1 MLLTSAVILLVLG
14 ALLSGLRSVFY
25 ALHALTVL
33 ALAYTYEQARGPLVI
48 FSSDALW
55 VFLVLHTIGI
65 SIWTCVA
72 YGYDKSAA
80 RNGKWRVRE
89 RTLHS
94 MTLIGGTFGA
104 WLGQKLFRHKT
115 RKTSFRIVFWFTG
128 WLQLVLAYVFWVMS
142 R

>member
-1 MLLTSAVILLVLG
+1 MLITSAVILVILG
-14 ALLSGLRSVFY
+14 ALLSGLRSIFY
-25 ALHALTVL
+25 ALHVLTV
-33 ALAYTYEQARGPLVI
+33 AGLAYAYEHMHGPAVM

-55 VFLVLHTIGI
+55 VFFVLHTISI

-80 RNGKWRVRE
+80 RNGRWRVRE

>member
-1 MLLTSAVILLVLG
+1 MLITSAAILLVFG

-25 ALHALTVL
+25 ALHVL
-33 ALAYTYEQARGPLVI
+33 MVVGLAYAYEHRHGPADM

-55 VFLVLHTIGI
+55 VFFVLHTVSI